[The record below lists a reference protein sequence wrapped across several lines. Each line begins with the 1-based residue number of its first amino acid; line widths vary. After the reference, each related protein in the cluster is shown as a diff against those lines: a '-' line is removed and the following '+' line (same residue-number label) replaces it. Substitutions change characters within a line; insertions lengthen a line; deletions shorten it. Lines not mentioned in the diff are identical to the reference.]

1 MTPHNFL
8 ATAQDLAGAN
18 LRGRP
23 RETNLRRAVS
33 TTYYALF
40 HCLALCCADLL
51 VGGAGSSRSQP
62 AWRQA
67 YRALQHGTARN
78 RCERRNVVARFPA
91 EIQNFANYFVYMQQ
105 RRHIADYDPYAFSD
119 PDADFSKFDVL
130 NDIAVADDFIQRF
143 HQAPRK
149 DRRAFAIYILLDLRA
164 D

>member
-1 MTPHNFL
+1 MNR
-8 ATAQDLAGAN
+8 
-18 LRGRP
+18 RGRP

-78 RCERRNVVARFPA
+78 RCERQSVVTRFPV
-91 EIQNFANYFVYMQQ
+91 EIQDFANQFVRMQKK
-105 RRHIADYDPYAFSD
+105 RHRADYDPYTLGGSD
-119 PDADFSKFDVL
+119 TTFSKSNVL
-130 NDIAVADDFIQRF
+130 HEIAVTNNFIQRF

-149 DRRAFAIYILLDLRA
+149 DRRAFAIYVLLDLRA